1 MSQFLISLLAF
12 IVALGILVTV
22 HEFGHF
28 WVARRLGVK
37 VLRFSI
43 GFGKPLWR
51 YRRKGDPTEYVLAA
65 LPLGGYVKMLDE
77 REGEVE
83 PEERH
88 LAFNNKSVWSRIAI
102 VSAGPLFNILLAVV
116 VYTAVFCIG
125 ITGIKPV
132 VGSVVESSFVEQAGF
147 QAGDEITAVE
157 SQTVRTWQEVRLAV
171 LDTIIDGDDIDIGV
185 MTRGGDTRIR
195 TIRLNEKRILKDQGD
210 IIQMLGFQLWEP
222 RIEPVIAEVIAGG
235 AAEKAGLLAGDKI
248 LAVDGEKVESW
259 RQWAQYV
266 RQRPERSIEL
276 QVLRENRTIELTVVP
291 ESKPSEEGAIG
302 MVGAAVNVPGDLYRE
317 HRVMVRYNPVVATG
331 KGLQKTWDMTLLT
344 FRMIGELITGGASV
358 RNISGPITIAEYA
371 GKTASIG
378 LSYFLDLLAI
388 ISVSLAVLNI
398 LPIPLLDGGHLLY
411 FVIEIIKGSP
421 VSERVQIVGQ
431 NIGILILACLM
442 TLAFYNDI
450 ARLLGQ

>member
-1 MSQFLISLLAF
+1 MSQFFISLLAF
-12 IVALGILVTV
+12 VVALGILVTV

-28 WVARRLGVK
+28 WVARKLGVK

-43 GFGKPLWR
+43 GFGKPLLR
-51 YRRKGDPTEYVLAA
+51 YRRKNDPTEYIVSA

-77 REGEVE
+77 REGEVK
-83 PEERH
+83 PEEKH
-88 LAFNNKSVWSRIAI
+88 LAFNNQSVWSRIAI
-102 VSAGPLFNILLAVV
+102 VSAGPLFNVLLAIV

-132 VGSVVESSFVEQAGF
+132 IGGVAENSFAEQAGF
-147 QAGDEITAVE
+147 QAGDEIVAVD
-157 SQTVRTWQEVRLAV
+157 SRAVRTWQEVRLAALETV
-171 LDTIIDGDDIDIGV
+171 IDEDRVDISVVTAGGE
-185 MTRGGDTRIR
+185 TRSKTVQLHG
-195 TIRLNEKRILKDQGD
+195 KKILKDQGD
-210 IIQMLGFQLWEP
+210 IIEMLGFQLWEP
-222 RIEPVIAEVIAGG
+222 KIEPVISEVIAGG
-235 AAEKAGLLAGDKI
+235 AAEKAGLVAGDKI
-248 LAVDGEKVESW
+248 LAADGEKIESW

-266 RQRPERSIEL
+266 RQRPGQSIDL
-276 QVLRENRTIELTVVP
+276 QVLRNGATRELTVVP
-291 ESKPSEEGAIG
+291 ESKPSEEGTIG
-302 MVGAAVNVPGDLYRE
+302 VVGAAVNIQNDLYSE
-317 HRVMVRYNPVVATG
+317 HRVMVRYNPVVALG

-344 FRMIGELITGGASV
+344 FRMIGELITGSASV
-358 RNISGPITIAEYA
+358 RNVSGPITIAEYA

-421 VSERVQIVGQ
+421 VSERVQLIGQ
-431 NIGILILACLM
+431 NIGIIILGCLM

-450 ARLLGQ
+450 ARLLG

>member
-12 IVALGILVTV
+12 VVALGVLVTV

-37 VLRFSI
+37 VLRYSI
-43 GFGKPLWR
+43 GFGRPILR
-51 YRRKGDPTEYVLAA
+51 YRRKNDPTEYVISA

-77 REGEVE
+77 REGEVM

-88 LAFNNKSVWSRIAI
+88 LAFNNQSVWSRIAI
-102 VSAGPLFNILLAVV
+102 VSAGPLFNILLAIV

-132 VGSVVESSFVEQAGF
+132 VGGVVENSFVEQAGF
-147 QAGDEITAVE
+147 QAGDEIVTVDARK
-157 SQTVRTWQEVRLAV
+157 VRTWQEVRLEV
-171 LDTIIDGDDIDIGV
+171 LETVMGDDDIDIGV
-185 MTRGGDTRIR
+185 VTQGGENRTR
-195 TIRLNEKRILKDQGD
+195 TIQLHGEKILREQGD
-210 IIQMLGFQLWEP
+210 IIEVLGFRVWEP
-222 RIEPVIAEVIAGG
+222 ERVEPVISEILPGG
-235 AAEKAGLLAGDKI
+235 AAEKAGLMAGDKI
-248 LAVDGEKVESW
+248 LVVDGEPVESW
-259 RQWAQYV
+259 IQWVKYV
-266 RQRPERSIEL
+266 RQRPGQSIAL
-276 QVLRENRTIELTVVP
+276 RVLRQDHMVELTVVP
-291 ESKPSEEGAIG
+291 ESKPSKEGSIG
-302 MVGAAVNVPGDLYRE
+302 MVGAMVDDPYHD
-317 HRVMVRYNPVVATG
+317 HRVMVRYNPAVALG
-331 KGLQKTWDMTLLT
+331 KGLLKTWDMTLLT
-344 FRMIGELITGGASV
+344 FHMIGELITGSASV
-358 RNISGPITIAEYA
+358 RNVSGPITIAEYA

-421 VSERVQIVGQ
+421 ISERTQLIGQ
-431 NIGILILACLM
+431 NIGIIILGCLM

-450 ARLLGQ
+450 ARLLG